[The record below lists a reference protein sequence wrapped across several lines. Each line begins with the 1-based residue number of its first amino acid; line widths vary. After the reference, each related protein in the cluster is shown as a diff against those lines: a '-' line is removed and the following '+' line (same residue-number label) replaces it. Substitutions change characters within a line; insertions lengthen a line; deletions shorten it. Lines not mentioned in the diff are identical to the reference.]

1 MFASKWQT
9 NIAGWG
15 INETRILRYAVGSIL
30 AFGIAMGFSW
40 PLSYLVPVLILGFL
54 KPNSETPTIKSSIK
68 FVLILAGACGLG
80 LGISQYLL
88 PYPVVHMVM
97 MTLLFLH
104 LFYAEKSVINQDL
117 KTWIMVAALMI
128 PIMGL
133 SSQDLAFVVAVNI
146 FVGSIVTVVIGWL
159 VYRIFPEPEQRSSTP
174 VVIPKPMSAENRL
187 SEAFTGLLVVMPIII
202 LFYLFNWSNHA
213 LVLIFI
219 AILGSMP
226 AISKSFSLGKAMVI
240 GNLFGGVMAII
251 MFEILVMIPHFYF
264 LIWISF
270 LAALYFGT
278 GLFSDKKAAPL
289 FGMAFST
296 LLVIIGST
304 TSGTADAGD
313 KVWMRVIQI
322 SVAVIYVVLAYRFL
336 DKWKESKMINT
347 ELTAS

>member
-1 MFASKWQT
+1 MYAKKLQIHIS
-9 NIAGWG
+9 NWG

-30 AFGIAMGFSW
+30 AFAIAMGFSW

-54 KPNSETPTIKSSIK
+54 KPKAETPTIKSAIN
-68 FVLILAGACGLG
+68 FVLFLSVACGLG
-80 LGISQYLL
+80 LIISQYLL
-88 PYPVVHMVM
+88 PYPILHIIL

-117 KTWIMVAALMI
+117 KTWIMVATLMI

-133 SSQDLAFVVAVNI
+133 SSQELAFVVAVNI
-146 FVGSIVTVVIGWL
+146 LVGAMVTVGIGWV
-159 VYRIFPEPEQRSSTP
+159 VYRLFPEPEMSVSVKAPSP
-174 VVIPKPMSAENRL
+174 VPMSAESRL
-187 SEAFTGLLVVMPIII
+187 SEAITGLLVVMPILA
-202 LFYLFNWSNHA
+202 LFYSFNWSNHA

-219 AILGSMP
+219 AILASMP

-240 GNLFGGVMAII
+240 GNLFGGIMAII
-251 MFEILVMIPHFYF
+251 LFEILVMIPHFYF

-278 GLFSDKKAAPL
+278 GLFSEKKAAPL

-296 LLVIIGST
+296 LLVIIGSA

-313 KVWMRVIQI
+313 KVWIRVIQI
-322 SVAVIYVVLAYRFL
+322 AVAVIYVVLAYRFL
-336 DKWKESKMINT
+336 DKWKESNLIKT
-347 ELTAS
+347 EAAI